1 MASSLHS
8 DNVFNLTQ
16 RLEPARAQ
24 FSEKQMKKREML
36 LSLTRDLQTSLE
48 IDEILPLFLNRL
60 RTLVPVD
67 GLSYTQA
74 GSSIRFTSAI
84 QGKHK
89 ISYQLNADQG
99 DLGTL
104 VFTRHRPYQQKELD
118 VLENLMPCLL
128 YPLRNSLKYHQA
140 VTAASTDALTQ
151 CGNRQALDSALH
163 REIDLAQRDQIPLS
177 VILFDFDH
185 FKQINDKLGHQGGD
199 QVLKLAC
206 ANIQNSM
213 RKTDLLFRYGG
224 EEFLILLH
232 KTDQEGALKIAE
244 KIREQIEAA
253 DMNFKDQPVA
263 VTISLGVA
271 TLAEYD
277 DISSLIERADK
288 ALYNAKRRGRNQ
300 VCFGN

>member
-1 MASSLHS
+1 MDKGINMASSLHS

-185 FKQINDKLGHQGGD
+185 FKQIKT
-199 QVLKLAC
+199 
-206 ANIQNSM
+206 NS
-213 RKTDLLFRYGG
+213 
-224 EEFLILLH
+224 
-232 KTDQEGALKIAE
+232 A
-244 KIREQIEAA
+244 IRAA
-253 DMNFKDQPVA
+253 IRF
-263 VTISLGVA
+263 
-271 TLAEYD
+271 
-277 DISSLIERADK
+277 SSLPAPTFK
-288 ALYNAKRRGRNQ
+288 T
-300 VCFGN
+300 VCGKPIYCFAMVVRSF